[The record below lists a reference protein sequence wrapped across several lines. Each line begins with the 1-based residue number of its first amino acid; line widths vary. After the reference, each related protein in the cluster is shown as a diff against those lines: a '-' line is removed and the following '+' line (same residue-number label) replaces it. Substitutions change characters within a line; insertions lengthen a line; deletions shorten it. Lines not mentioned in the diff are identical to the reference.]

1 VVPGLLS
8 GSVRRTSLIVKKV
21 IVILVVVAAAVA
33 FLAYRYDQSVRRA
46 IAINAMDVLHSDYAE
61 LREHGSFTIRSG
73 PSAER
78 VYSFTNSYVIGGTNY
93 QCVLAAEVPRFIDR
107 GFFAITTN
115 EVFIW
120 IDRVHGPVPLLSSG
134 FPPPSPPGL

>member
-1 VVPGLLS
+1 
-8 GSVRRTSLIVKKV
+8 VKKA
-21 IVILVVVAAAVA
+21 IVILVAFAAAVA
-33 FLAYRYDQSVRRA
+33 FLAYRYDPGVKRA

-61 LREHGSFTIRSG
+61 LREHGSYPVLSG
-73 PSAER
+73 PSAVR
-78 VYSFTNSYVIGGTNY
+78 VYSFTNNYIIGGTNY
-93 QCVLAAEVPRFIDR
+93 QCVLAADVPRFVDR

-120 IDRVHGPVPLLSSG
+120 IDHVHGPMALLSSG